1 MALVK
6 MIFLKNLILIICIFK
21 QGKNM
26 SYLVVSQF
34 FMCFTLLLMVIGKT
48 PLYLTAI
55 IGTTISILIAM
66 LDSNNILINTLLLS
80 GLNPVILDMTGILMF
95 IGIMQSSG
103 FMDDII
109 KIIIK
114 FGRRIGGGEG
124 IASASAIC
132 AGVIGMLTGFTQPS
146 VTAVITAKPSILLGM
161 NPNHSAAIHGHAGH
175 LGNFGGFTHPTQVAI
190 IGATNIGFGLI
201 NIFAIFIVVCL
212 ILCSAIRSKIYRKK
226 HFVVID
232 KEKMMHIIKEM
243 ENQKNQYS
251 SYVIFLPFIVL
262 FGGFIFGYPIFLL
275 GVFSSI
281 LTIVLSGVNIFNAE
295 KSMIDGVGKIA
306 IPLVATITFL
316 FMSAVIKEIGLAKT
330 IANIF
335 EPILNV
341 APVQAM
347 FIVAVFAGFVTQS
360 YGASS
365 AILLPFLQATMEVCT
380 YNFALAFVAAGGAS
394 IAQYFLTG
402 GPIAALSTV
411 IPLVEGSNLKDS
423 NKFQR
428 PSQLFAL
435 FLIFIISFFIQF

>member
-1 MALVK
+1 MSLLFISQ
-6 MIFLKNLILIICIFK
+6 IF
-21 QGKNM
+21 M
-26 SYLVVSQF
+26 SI
-34 FMCFTLLLMVIGKT
+34 TLLFMVIGKT
-48 PLYLTAI
+48 PLYITAI
-55 IGTTISILIAM
+55 VGTTISVIIAM
-66 LDSNNILINTLLLS
+66 FESKNILINTLLLS

-95 IGIMQSSG
+95 IGVMQSSG

-114 FGRRIGGGEG
+114 IGRRIGGGEG
-124 IASASAIC
+124 VAFASAVGS
-132 AGVIGMLTGFTQPS
+132 GVIGMLTGFTQPS
-146 VTAVITAKPSILLGM
+146 VTAVVTAKPSVLLGM

-201 NIFAIFIVVCL
+201 NIFGIFIAVCL

-226 HFVVID
+226 YSIMID
-232 KEKMMHIIKEM
+232 KDKINIAIKEI
-243 ENQKNQYS
+243 ENQKNKYNV
-251 SYVIFLPFIVL
+251 YIVFLPFVVL
-262 FGGFIFGYPIFLL
+262 FCGFILGYPIFLL

-281 LTIVLSGVNIFNAE
+281 LTIFLGQVNIFNAE
-295 KSMIDGVGKIA
+295 KDMINGVSKIA

-316 FMSAVIKEIGLAKT
+316 FMSAAIKEIGLAKS
-330 IANIF
+330 IADVF
-335 EPILNV
+335 EPILNI

-347 FIVAVFAGFVTQS
+347 FIVAVFAGFITQS

-365 AILLPFLQATMEVCT
+365 AILLPFLQATMEVCN

-402 GPIAALSTV
+402 GPVAALSTV

-428 PSQLFAL
+428 PSQIFAL
-435 FLIFIISFFIQF
+435 CLILILSFIIKF